1 MRQRQDHLGLRL
13 LHRTTRSLLLDDH
26 FTDLVEARIDVGFRA
41 GSAPQ
46 RNVIARRLEDI
57 ALQICAAPPCLAA
70 FGAPADAA
78 QLLQHRCT
86 GFRQPDTGRRTPWD
100 LHIDGNTVYQD
111 VPAVASFN
119 TVEAEVA
126 AVLAT
131 RERGIDMY
139 DAQRTHLLLRVRN
152 FIDFVVAAKTR
163 AALA

>member
-1 MRQRQDHLGLRL
+1 MRRATLPC
-13 LHRTTRSLLLDDH
+13 SLW
-26 FTDLVEARIDVGFRA
+26 RA
-41 GSAPQ
+41 S
-46 RNVIARRLEDI
+46 RRR
-57 ALQICAAPPCLAA
+57 ATAAA
-70 FGAPADAA
+70 
-78 QLLQHRCT
+78 RCT